1 MNKKT
6 TEQLVEEAVTTS
18 GESVTFDGLEFRR
31 IVRRNPAN
39 GNLVTSMIN
48 PRGSGYMAVKKT
60 GEKRLRK
67 ICEAMIAE
75 APATR
80 ARIAAESRAF
90 LDR

>member
-1 MNKKT
+1 MTEKT

-18 GESVTFDGLEFRR
+18 GEGVTFDGLEFRR
-31 IVRRNPAN
+31 IVRRNPVN
-39 GNLVTSMIN
+39 GNLVTSMLN
-48 PRGSGYMAVKKT
+48 PSGSGYMAVKKT

-67 ICEAMIAE
+67 ICEVMIAE

-90 LDR
+90 MDR